1 MPKQTPAEELIALR
15 ALLRRLQAREAALT
29 LEVEM
34 EDKPNA
40 PLRPGWPIRRIVSTP
55 LH

>member
-1 MPKQTPAEELIALR
+1 MPKPSQEQELMKLR

-29 LEVEM
+29 LAV
-34 EDKPNA
+34 EDKPH
-40 PLRPGWPIRRIVSTP
+40 PFLRPGWPIRRITQAR

>member
-1 MPKQTPAEELIALR
+1 MPKPPPMEELIALR

-29 LEVEM
+29 LEVE
-34 EDKPNA
+34 DRPQA
-40 PLRPGWPIRRIVSTP
+40 PLRPGWPIRRVATTP